1 LKEIRYSRMITR
13 SIFLGF
19 IFLLISSFVGNEV
32 DIIYQ
37 NYLAALNNNST
48 FQYFLVVKVKDL
60 KHRTTREYCTKGN
73 FLKAAIHM
81 EYHIKYNEVGFDKV
95 LSLAINNK
103 ERYFEFKKRKAI
115 ENISGWPYSI
125 EELTQ
130 FEKTVNIDSLVKEIK
145 ISKSWSKLILN
156 EKDKLMYA
164 HSLFNHGVLTGENSC
179 FGGRIVYVDS
189 YKKD

>member
-1 LKEIRYSRMITR
+1 MIAQDVLKVLPSA
-13 SIFLGF
+13 
-19 IFLLISSFVGNEV
+19 V
-32 DIIYQ
+32 
-37 NYLAALNNNST
+37 
-48 FQYFLVVKVKDL
+48 
-60 KHRTTREYCTKGN
+60 
-73 FLKAAIHM
+73 
-81 EYHIKYNEVGFDKV
+81 KYNNDV
-95 LSLAINNK
+95 LSLNYSGVIGLLVESTK
-103 ERYFEFKKRKAI
+103 EQQLQ
-115 ENISGWPYSI
+115 I

-145 ISKSWSKLILN
+145 ISKSWSKEILN